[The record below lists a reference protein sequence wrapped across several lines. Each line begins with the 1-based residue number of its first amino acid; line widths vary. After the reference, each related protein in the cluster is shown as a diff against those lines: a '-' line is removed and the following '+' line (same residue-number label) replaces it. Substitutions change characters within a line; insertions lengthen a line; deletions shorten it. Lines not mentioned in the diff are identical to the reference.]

1 MKMRIID
8 PLPMYTM
15 WLREMIRFFRMR
27 ARLVSSFVMP
37 LLFLAFLGLP
47 LSLLPSSSMPGIPKG
62 MNFLDYLVP
71 GILGMTLLFS
81 SMMAGASVLW
91 DKEFGFLKEVLVAP
105 VNRLSIMLG
114 RSLGGMTTS
123 IIQGFIIIGIS
134 VFMGVNVSSV
144 SGLLLSIVFMVLI
157 CATFIGFGL
166 ILATQLGDME
176 GFMSIIS
183 IIQMPIFFA
192 SPALLP
198 LEIMPHWIKFIIYLN
213 PFTYGIDGLRGSLI
227 GDPAFPL
234 IHDFIILLVISIVL
248 MILGSYCFEKMEI
261 D

>member
-1 MKMRIID
+1 MGKIID

-15 WLREMIRFFRMR
+15 WLRQMIRFFRMK
-27 ARLVSSFVMP
+27 ARLVSSIMMP
-37 LLFLAFLGLP
+37 FLFLAFLGIP
-47 LSLLPSSSMPGIPKG
+47 LGLLPSGSMPGIPED
-62 MNFLDYLVP
+62 MNFLDYLAP

-123 IIQGFIIIGIS
+123 IIQGFMIIGIS
-134 VFMGVNVSSV
+134 MLMGVNISSV

-166 ILATQLGDME
+166 ILATQLGEME

-183 IIQMPIFFA
+183 MIQMPIFFA
-192 SPALLP
+192 SPAFLP
-198 LEIMPHWIKFIIYLN
+198 LEMMPHWLKSIICLN
-213 PFTYGIDGLRGSLI
+213 PFTYGIDGLRGSLV
-227 GDPAFPL
+227 GYSAFPL
-234 IHDFIILLVISIVL
+234 IHDFVILLVISIVL
-248 MILGSYCFEKMEI
+248 VILGSYCFEKMEAN
-261 D
+261 